1 MAYRKSNRESCKKRV
16 LLISM
21 MLSKHRYIS
30 CNEIIRRLENTCGI
44 KVDRKTIYNDIN
56 EINKVIPIE
65 IKYGRFGGYRIMDFN
80 WE

>member
-1 MAYRKSNRESCKKRV
+1 
-16 LLISM
+16 M
-21 MLSKHRYIS
+21 MLNKNQYIS
-30 CNEIIRRLENTCGI
+30 AGEIIRRLENTCGI
-44 KVDRKTIYNDIN
+44 KADKKTIYNDLN

>member
-1 MAYRKSNRESCKKRV
+1 MAYRQSNRESCKKRV

-21 MLSKHRYIS
+21 MLDKNQYIS
-30 CNEIIRRLENTCGI
+30 TKEIIRRLENRCGI
-44 KVDRKTIYNDIN
+44 KADRKTIYNDIN